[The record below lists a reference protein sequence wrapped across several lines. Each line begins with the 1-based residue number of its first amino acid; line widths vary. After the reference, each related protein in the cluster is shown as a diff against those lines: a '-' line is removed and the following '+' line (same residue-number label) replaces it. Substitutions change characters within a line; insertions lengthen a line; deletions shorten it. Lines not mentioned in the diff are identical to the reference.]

1 MGNAVASDGRARE
14 SRTATSPVDGEVQLS
29 VQNLGGISEA
39 DVAFSAGVTLLS
51 GRNPSN
57 KSSLLRSLAGV
68 SGGATPPLKRD
79 ADAGE
84 TLRGKRRERSDLT
97 ARIRTPRDAVEELQ
111 AELASV
117 RSPTVTSSAVSSR
130 RRFSASPSTGS
141 TPTARIA
148 AVSTAR
154 L

>member
-1 MGNAVASDGRARE
+1 VGNTVASDGRARE
-14 SRTATSPVDGEVQLS
+14 SRTATPPVDGEVQLS

-39 DVAFSAGVTLLS
+39 DVTFSTGVTLLS
-51 GRNPSN
+51 GRNASN

-68 SGGATPPLKRD
+68 LGGATPPLKRD

-84 TLRGKRRERSDLT
+84 
-97 ARIRTPRDAVEELQ
+97 ELQ
-111 AELASV
+111 TELASV

-141 TPTARIA
+141 TPAARIA